1 MRSSRRPKTSI
12 VSCKRSICCKG
23 GPAGPLLLVVL
34 KRLHMRIL
42 NVSAQKPDSTGSG
55 VYLAE
60 TVRCQVAAGHD
71 VAVVAGVA
79 ADDASELSEGVL
91 FRPVRF
97 DTEALPFHVA
107 GMSNQMPYPA
117 TRYCD
122 MTPSMTA
129 AFATSFARVF
139 EELDEAFGPDVVLC
153 HHLYLATAVAVETF
167 AHRRVFA
174 VCHSTDLRQM
184 GKHGLERDRIVAA
197 MRRLT
202 GVFALHE
209 AQKEEIARVYGVDPA
224 RVHVVG
230 TGFNA
235 AIFNAGKPDACD
247 DDVRADAPVELVY
260 AGKIWKEKGVP
271 SLLEAVDLI
280 ETAHQEGARR
290 GRGLSPCL
298 RLCLAGGHNDSEE
311 YAGIVARAVRCV
323 SDVAFL
329 GRLSQTDLAQ
339 AYRRADIFVLPSFF
353 EGLPLVVIE
362 ALACGCKVVATDL
375 PGIRPWLDANA
386 PGAPIV
392 YVAPP
397 LMRCVD
403 EPFED
408 ELPAFERRLADAV
421 EACMLLEAAPFDV
434 SHLSW
439 EGLTAR
445 IVEAL

>member
-1 MRSSRRPKTSI
+1 
-12 VSCKRSICCKG
+12 
-23 GPAGPLLLVVL
+23 
-34 KRLHMRIL
+34 MRIL

-107 GMSNQMPYPA
+107 GMSDQMPYPA

-129 AFATSFARVF
+129 AFTASFARVF
-139 EELDEAFGPDVVLC
+139 EELDEAFRPDAVLC

-209 AQKEEIARVYGVDPA
+209 AQKEEIVRVYGVDSA

-235 AIFNAGKPDACD
+235 AIFNAGKSDACD
-247 DDVRADAPVELVY
+247 DDVRAGAPVELVY
-260 AGKIWKEKGVP
+260 AGKIWKKKGVP
-271 SLLEAVDLI
+271 SLLEAADLV
-280 ETAHQEGARR
+280 ETARREGARR
-290 GRGLSPCL
+290 SESPSL
-298 RLCLAGGHNDSEE
+298 RLRLRLAGGHNDSEE
-311 YAGIVARAVRCV
+311 YAGIVARAARCL

-362 ALACGCKVVATDL
+362 ALACGCKVVTTDL
-375 PGIRPWLDANA
+375 PGIRSWLEANA

-397 LMRCVD
+397 LMRAVD

-408 ELPAFERRLADAV
+408 ELPAFEHRLADAI
-421 EACMLLEAAPFDV
+421 EACMRLEAGPFDV

>member
-1 MRSSRRPKTSI
+1 
-12 VSCKRSICCKG
+12 
-23 GPAGPLLLVVL
+23 
-34 KRLHMRIL
+34 MRIL

-79 ADDASELSEGVL
+79 ADDAPELSEGVL

-209 AQKEEIARVYGVDPA
+209 AQKEEIVRVYGVDPA

-235 AIFNAGKPDACD
+235 AIFNAGKLDACD
-247 DDVRADAPVELVY
+247 DDVRATVPVELVY
-260 AGKIWKEKGVP
+260 AGKIWKKKGVP

-280 ETAHQEGARR
+280 ETAHQEGARC
-290 GRGLSPCL
+290 GGGSSPRL
-298 RLCLAGGHNDSEE
+298 RLCLAGGHNDPEE
-311 YAGIVARAVRCV
+311 YAGIVARAARCV

-339 AYRRADIFVLPSFF
+339 AYRSADIFVLPSFF

-362 ALACGCKVVATDL
+362 ALACGCKVVTTDL
-375 PGIRPWLDANA
+375 PGILLA
-386 PGAPIV
+386 
-392 YVAPP
+392 
-397 LMRCVD
+397 RC
-403 EPFED
+403 EC
-408 ELPAFERRLADAV
+408 ARRADRIR
-421 EACMLLEAAPFDV
+421 CAAAY
-434 SHLSW
+434 
-439 EGLTAR
+439 AR
-445 IVEAL
+445 RR

>member
-1 MRSSRRPKTSI
+1 
-12 VSCKRSICCKG
+12 
-23 GPAGPLLLVVL
+23 
-34 KRLHMRIL
+34 MRIL

-79 ADDASELSEGVL
+79 ADDAPELSEGVL

-107 GMSNQMPYPA
+107 GMSDQMPYPA

-129 AFATSFARVF
+129 AFAASFARVF

-209 AQKEEIARVYGVDPA
+209 AQKEEIVRVYGVDPA

-235 AIFNAGKPDACD
+235 AIFNVGKSDACD
-247 DDVRADAPVELVY
+247 DDVRAGAPVELVY
-260 AGKIWKEKGVP
+260 AGKIWKKKGVP

-290 GRGLSPCL
+290 GGGSSPRL
-298 RLCLAGGHNDSEE
+298 RLCLAGGHNDSGE
-311 YAGIVARAVRCV
+311 YAGIVARAARCV

-339 AYRRADIFVLPSFF
+339 AYRSADIFVLPSFF

-362 ALACGCKVVATDL
+362 ALACGCKVVTTDL
-375 PGIRPWLDANA
+375 PGIRPWLDVNA

-397 LMRCVD
+397 LMRGVD

-408 ELPAFERRLADAV
+408 ELPAFERRLADAI

>member
-1 MRSSRRPKTSI
+1 
-12 VSCKRSICCKG
+12 
-23 GPAGPLLLVVL
+23 
-34 KRLHMRIL
+34 MRIL

-107 GMSNQMPYPA
+107 GMSDQMPYPA

-129 AFATSFARVF
+129 AFAASFARVF

-209 AQKEEIARVYGVDPA
+209 AQKEEIVRVYGVDSA
-224 RVHVVG
+224 CVHVVG

-235 AIFNAGKPDACD
+235 AIFNAGKSDACD
-247 DDVRADAPVELVY
+247 DDVRAGAPVELVY
-260 AGKIWKEKGVP
+260 AGKIWKKKGVP
-271 SLLEAVDLI
+271 SLLEAADLI

-290 GRGLSPCL
+290 GGGSSPRL
-298 RLCLAGGHNDSEE
+298 RLCLAGGHNDSGE
-311 YAGIVARAVRCV
+311 YAGIVARAARCV

-339 AYRRADIFVLPSFF
+339 AYRSADIFVLPSFF

-362 ALACGCKVVATDL
+362 ALACGCKVVTTDL
-375 PGIRPWLDANA
+375 PGIRSWLDANA

-408 ELPAFERRLADAV
+408 ELPAFERRLADAI

>member
-1 MRSSRRPKTSI
+1 
-12 VSCKRSICCKG
+12 
-23 GPAGPLLLVVL
+23 
-34 KRLHMRIL
+34 MRIL

-71 VAVVAGVA
+71 VAMVAGIA
-79 ADDASELSEGVL
+79 ADDAPDLSEGVL
-91 FRPVRF
+91 FCPVRF

-107 GMSNQMPYPA
+107 GMSDQMPYPA

-129 AFATSFARVF
+129 AFTASFARVF
-139 EELDEAFGPDVVLC
+139 EEVDEGFGPDVVLC

-209 AQKEEIARVYGVDPA
+209 AQKEEIVRVYGVDSA

-235 AIFNAGKPDACD
+235 AIFNAGKSDACD
-247 DDVRADAPVELVY
+247 DDVRAGAPVELVY
-260 AGKIWKEKGVP
+260 AGKIWKKKGVP
-271 SLLEAVDLI
+271 SLLEAADLI

-290 GRGLSPCL
+290 GGGSSPRL
-298 RLCLAGGHNDSEE
+298 RLCLAGGHNDPEE
-311 YAGIVARAVRCV
+311 YAGIVARAARCV
-323 SDVAFL
+323 SDVVFL

-353 EGLPLVVIE
+353 RGV
-362 ALACGCKVVATDL
+362 AACG
-375 PGIRPWLDANA
+375 N
-386 PGAPIV
+386 
-392 YVAPP
+392 
-397 LMRCVD
+397 
-403 EPFED
+403 
-408 ELPAFERRLADAV
+408 
-421 EACMLLEAAPFDV
+421 
-434 SHLSW
+434 
-439 EGLTAR
+439 
-445 IVEAL
+445 

>member
-1 MRSSRRPKTSI
+1 
-12 VSCKRSICCKG
+12 
-23 GPAGPLLLVVL
+23 
-34 KRLHMRIL
+34 MRIL

-71 VAVVAGVA
+71 VAMVAGIA
-79 ADDASELSEGVL
+79 ADDAPDLSEGVL
-91 FRPVRF
+91 FCPVRF

-107 GMSNQMPYPA
+107 GMSDQMPYPA

-122 MTPSMTA
+122 MTPSMTE
-129 AFATSFARVF
+129 AFTASFARVF
-139 EELDEAFGPDVVLC
+139 EEVDEGFGPDVVLC

-167 AHRRVFA
+167 VHRRVFA

-209 AQKEEIARVYGVDPA
+209 AQKEEIVRVYGIDPA
-224 RVHVVG
+224 QVHVVG

-235 AIFNAGKPDACD
+235 SIFNTGEPETCD
-247 DDVRADAPVELVY
+247 DGASGRSASASARATDAPMGASTCADVCANVPVELVY
-260 AGKIWKEKGVP
+260 AGKIWKKKGVP
-271 SLLEAVDLI
+271 SLLEAADLI

-290 GRGLSPCL
+290 GGGSSPRL
-298 RLCLAGGHNDSEE
+298 RLCLAGGHNDPEE
-311 YAGIVARAVRCV
+311 YAGIVARAARCV
-323 SDVAFL
+323 SDVVFL

-362 ALACGCKVVATDL
+362 ALACGCKVVTTDL
-375 PGIRPWLDANA
+375 PGIRSWLDANA
-386 PGAPIV
+386 PDAPIV

-397 LMRCVD
+397 LMRGVD

-408 ELPAFERRLADAV
+408 ELPAFERRLADAI

>member
-107 GMSNQMPYPA
+107 GMSDQMPYPA

-129 AFATSFARVF
+129 AFTASFARVF
-139 EELDEAFGPDVVLC
+139 EELDEAFRPDAVLC

-209 AQKEEIARVYGVDPA
+209 AQKEEIVRVYGVDSA

-235 AIFNAGKPDACD
+235 AIFNVGKPDACD
-247 DDVRADAPVELVY
+247 DDVRAGAPVELVY
-260 AGKIWKEKGVP
+260 AGKIWKKKGVP

-290 GRGLSPCL
+290 GGGSSPRL
-298 RLCLAGGHNDSEE
+298 RLCLAGGHNDPEE
-311 YAGIVARAVRCV
+311 YAGIVACAARCV
-323 SDVAFL
+323 SDVVFL

-362 ALACGCKVVATDL
+362 ALACGCKVVTTDL
-375 PGIRPWLDANA
+375 PGIRPWLDVNA

-397 LMRCVD
+397 LMRGVD

-408 ELPAFERRLADAV
+408 ELPAFERRLADAI

>member
-107 GMSNQMPYPA
+107 GMSDQMPYPA

-129 AFATSFARVF
+129 AFAASFARVF

-209 AQKEEIARVYGVDPA
+209 AQKEEIVRVYGVDPA

-235 AIFNAGKPDACD
+235 AIFNVGKSDACD
-247 DDVRADAPVELVY
+247 DDVRAGAPVELVY
-260 AGKIWKEKGVP
+260 AGKIWKKKGVP

-290 GRGLSPCL
+290 GGGSSPRL
-298 RLCLAGGHNDSEE
+298 RLCLAGGHNDPGE
-311 YAGIVARAVRCV
+311 YAGIVARAARCV

-339 AYRRADIFVLPSFF
+339 AYRSADIFVLPSFF

-362 ALACGCKVVATDL
+362 ALACGCKVVTTDL
-375 PGIRPWLDANA
+375 PGIRSWLDANA

-397 LMRCVD
+397 LMRGVD

-408 ELPAFERRLADAV
+408 ELPAFERRLADAI
-421 EACMLLEAAPFDV
+421 EACILLEAAPFDV

>member
-1 MRSSRRPKTSI
+1 
-12 VSCKRSICCKG
+12 
-23 GPAGPLLLVVL
+23 
-34 KRLHMRIL
+34 MRIL

-79 ADDASELSEGVL
+79 ADDAPELSEGVL

-107 GMSNQMPYPA
+107 GMSDQMPYPA
-117 TRYCD
+117 MRYCD

-129 AFATSFARVF
+129 AFAASFARVF

-209 AQKEEIARVYGVDPA
+209 AQKEEIVRVYGVDPA

-235 AIFNAGKPDACD
+235 AIFNVGKSDACD
-247 DDVRADAPVELVY
+247 DDVRAGAPVELVY
-260 AGKIWKEKGVP
+260 AGKIWKKKGVP

-290 GRGLSPCL
+290 GGGSSPRL
-298 RLCLAGGHNDSEE
+298 RLCLAGGHNDPGE
-311 YAGIVARAVRCV
+311 YAGIVARAARCV

-339 AYRRADIFVLPSFF
+339 AYRSADIFVLPSFF

-362 ALACGCKVVATDL
+362 ALACGCKVVTTDL
-375 PGIRPWLDANA
+375 PGIRSWLDANA
-386 PGAPIV
+386 PDAPIV

-397 LMRCVD
+397 LMRGVD

-408 ELPAFERRLADAV
+408 ELPAFERRLADAI
-421 EACMLLEAAPFDV
+421 EACILLEAAPFDV

>member
-107 GMSNQMPYPA
+107 GMSDQMPYPA

-129 AFATSFARVF
+129 AFAASFARVF

-209 AQKEEIARVYGVDPA
+209 AQKEEIVRVYGVDPA

-235 AIFNAGKPDACD
+235 AIFNVGKSDACD
-247 DDVRADAPVELVY
+247 DDVRAGAPVELVY
-260 AGKIWKEKGVP
+260 AGKIWKKKGVP

-290 GRGLSPCL
+290 GGGSSPRL
-298 RLCLAGGHNDSEE
+298 RLCLAGGHNDPGE
-311 YAGIVARAVRCV
+311 YAGIVARAARCV

-362 ALACGCKVVATDL
+362 ALACGCKVVTTDL

-397 LMRCVD
+397 LMRGVD

-408 ELPAFERRLADAV
+408 ELPAFERRLADAI
-421 EACMLLEAAPFDV
+421 EACILLEAAPFDV

>member
-1 MRSSRRPKTSI
+1 MGWGGSGGAVPPLRFSRG
-12 VSCKRSICCKG
+12 CC
-23 GPAGPLLLVVL
+23 
-34 KRLHMRIL
+34 MRIL

-79 ADDASELSEGVL
+79 ADDAPELSEGVL

-107 GMSNQMPYPA
+107 GMSDQMPYPA

-129 AFATSFARVF
+129 AFTASFARVF

-209 AQKEEIARVYGVDPA
+209 AQKEEIVRVYGVDPA

-235 AIFNAGKPDACD
+235 AIFNAGKLDVCD
-247 DDVRADAPVELVY
+247 DDVRATVPVELVY
-260 AGKIWKEKGVP
+260 AGKIWRKKGVP

-290 GRGLSPCL
+290 GGGSSPRL
-298 RLCLAGGHNDSEE
+298 RLCLAGGHNDPEE
-311 YAGIVARAVRCV
+311 YAGIVARAARCV

-339 AYRRADIFVLPSFF
+339 AYRSADIFVLPSFF

-362 ALACGCKVVATDL
+362 ALACGCKVVTTDL
-375 PGIRPWLDANA
+375 PGIRSWLDANA
-386 PGAPIV
+386 PDAPIV

-397 LMRCVD
+397 LMRGVD

-408 ELPAFERRLADAV
+408 ELPAFERRLADAI

>member
-1 MRSSRRPKTSI
+1 
-12 VSCKRSICCKG
+12 
-23 GPAGPLLLVVL
+23 
-34 KRLHMRIL
+34 MRIL

-79 ADDASELSEGVL
+79 ADDAPELSEGVL

-107 GMSNQMPYPA
+107 GMSDQMPYPA

-129 AFATSFARVF
+129 AFAASFARVF

-209 AQKEEIARVYGVDPA
+209 AQKEEIVRVYGVDPA

-235 AIFNAGKPDACD
+235 AIFNVGKSDACD
-247 DDVRADAPVELVY
+247 DDVRAGAPVELVY
-260 AGKIWKEKGVP
+260 AGKIWKKKGVP

-290 GRGLSPCL
+290 GGGSSPLL
-298 RLCLAGGHNDSEE
+298 RLCLAGGHNDPGE
-311 YAGIVARAVRCV
+311 YAGIVARAARCV

-329 GRLSQTDLAQ
+329 GRLLQTDLAQ
-339 AYRRADIFVLPSFF
+339 AYRSADIFVLPSFF

-362 ALACGCKVVATDL
+362 ALACGCKVVTTDL
-375 PGIRPWLDANA
+375 PGIRSWLDANA
-386 PGAPIV
+386 PDAPIV

-397 LMRCVD
+397 LMRGVD

-408 ELPAFERRLADAV
+408 ELPAFERRLADAI

>member
-1 MRSSRRPKTSI
+1 
-12 VSCKRSICCKG
+12 
-23 GPAGPLLLVVL
+23 
-34 KRLHMRIL
+34 MRIL

-79 ADDASELSEGVL
+79 ADDAPELSEGVL

-107 GMSNQMPYPA
+107 GMSDQMPYPA

-129 AFATSFARVF
+129 AFTASFARVF
-139 EELDEAFGPDVVLC
+139 EELDEAFRPDAVLC

-209 AQKEEIARVYGVDPA
+209 AQKEEIVRVYGVDSA

-235 AIFNAGKPDACD
+235 SIFNTGEPETCD
-247 DDVRADAPVELVY
+247 DGASGRSASASARATDAPMGASTCADVCANVPVELVY
-260 AGKIWKEKGVP
+260 AGKIWKKKGVP
-271 SLLEAVDLI
+271 SLLEAADLV
-280 ETAHQEGARR
+280 ETARREGARR
-290 GRGLSPCL
+290 SESPSL
-298 RLCLAGGHNDSEE
+298 RLRLRLAGGHNDSEE
-311 YAGIVARAVRCV
+311 YAGIVARAARCL

-362 ALACGCKVVATDL
+362 ALACGCKVVTTDL
-375 PGIRPWLDANA
+375 PGIRSWLEANA

-397 LMRCVD
+397 LMRAVD

-408 ELPAFERRLADAV
+408 ELPAFEHRLADAI
-421 EACMLLEAAPFDV
+421 EACMRLEAGPFDV

>member
-1 MRSSRRPKTSI
+1 
-12 VSCKRSICCKG
+12 
-23 GPAGPLLLVVL
+23 
-34 KRLHMRIL
+34 MRIL

-79 ADDASELSEGVL
+79 ADDAPELSEGVL

-97 DTEALPFHVA
+97 DTEALPFHVV
-107 GMSNQMPYPA
+107 GMSDQMPYPA

-129 AFATSFARVF
+129 AFTASFARVF

-209 AQKEEIARVYGVDPA
+209 AQKEEIVRVYGVDSA

-235 AIFNAGKPDACD
+235 AIFNAGKSDACD
-247 DDVRADAPVELVY
+247 DDVRAGAPVELVY
-260 AGKIWKEKGVP
+260 AGKIWKKKGVP
-271 SLLEAVDLI
+271 SLLEAADLV
-280 ETAHQEGARR
+280 ETARREGARR
-290 GRGLSPCL
+290 SESPSL
-298 RLCLAGGHNDSEE
+298 RLRLRLAGGHNDSEE
-311 YAGIVARAVRCV
+311 YAGIVARAARCL

-362 ALACGCKVVATDL
+362 ALACGCKVVTTDL

-386 PGAPIV
+386 PDAPIV

-397 LMRCVD
+397 LMRGVD

-408 ELPAFERRLADAV
+408 ELPAFERRLADAI

>member
-1 MRSSRRPKTSI
+1 
-12 VSCKRSICCKG
+12 
-23 GPAGPLLLVVL
+23 
-34 KRLHMRIL
+34 MRIL

-260 AGKIWKEKGVP
+260 AGKIWKKKGVP

-290 GRGLSPCL
+290 GGGFVAVSEALPC
-298 RLCLAGGHNDSEE
+298 
-311 YAGIVARAVRCV
+311 
-323 SDVAFL
+323 
-329 GRLSQTDLAQ
+329 
-339 AYRRADIFVLPSFF
+339 RRA
-353 EGLPLVVIE
+353 
-362 ALACGCKVVATDL
+362 
-375 PGIRPWLDANA
+375 
-386 PGAPIV
+386 
-392 YVAPP
+392 
-397 LMRCVD
+397 
-403 EPFED
+403 
-408 ELPAFERRLADAV
+408 
-421 EACMLLEAAPFDV
+421 
-434 SHLSW
+434 
-439 EGLTAR
+439 
-445 IVEAL
+445 

>member
-1 MRSSRRPKTSI
+1 
-12 VSCKRSICCKG
+12 
-23 GPAGPLLLVVL
+23 
-34 KRLHMRIL
+34 MRIL

-79 ADDASELSEGVL
+79 ADDAPELSEGVL

-107 GMSNQMPYPA
+107 GMSDQMPYPA

-129 AFATSFARVF
+129 AFTASFARVF

-209 AQKEEIARVYGVDPA
+209 AQKEEIVRVYGVDPA
-224 RVHVVG
+224 RVYVVG

-235 AIFNAGKPDACD
+235 AIFNVGEPDACD
-247 DDVRADAPVELVY
+247 DDVRAGVPVELVY
-260 AGKIWKEKGVP
+260 AGKIWKKKGVP
-271 SLLEAVDLI
+271 SLLEAADLI

-290 GRGLSPCL
+290 GGGSSPRL
-298 RLCLAGGHNDSEE
+298 RLCLAGGYNDSEE
-311 YAGIVARAVRCV
+311 YAGIVARAARCV

-362 ALACGCKVVATDL
+362 ALACGCKVVTTDL

-397 LMRCVD
+397 LMRGVD

-408 ELPAFERRLADAV
+408 ELPAFERRLADAI
-421 EACMLLEAAPFDV
+421 ETCTLLEAAPFDV

>member
-1 MRSSRRPKTSI
+1 
-12 VSCKRSICCKG
+12 
-23 GPAGPLLLVVL
+23 
-34 KRLHMRIL
+34 MRIL

-79 ADDASELSEGVL
+79 ADDAPELSEGVL

-97 DTEALPFHVA
+97 DTEALPFHVV
-107 GMSNQMPYPA
+107 GMSDQMPYPA

-129 AFATSFARVF
+129 AFTASFARVF

-209 AQKEEIARVYGVDPA
+209 AQKEEIVRVYGVDSA

-235 AIFNAGKPDACD
+235 AIFNVGKPDACD
-247 DDVRADAPVELVY
+247 DDVRAGAPVELVY
-260 AGKIWKEKGVP
+260 AGKIWKKKGVP

-290 GRGLSPCL
+290 GGGSSPRL
-298 RLCLAGGHNDSEE
+298 RLCLAGGHNDPEE
-311 YAGIVARAVRCV
+311 YAGIVACAARCV
-323 SDVAFL
+323 SDVVFL

-362 ALACGCKVVATDL
+362 ALACGCKVVTTDL
-375 PGIRPWLDANA
+375 PGIRPWLDVNA

-397 LMRCVD
+397 LMRGVD

-408 ELPAFERRLADAV
+408 ELPAFERRLADAI

>member
-1 MRSSRRPKTSI
+1 
-12 VSCKRSICCKG
+12 
-23 GPAGPLLLVVL
+23 
-34 KRLHMRIL
+34 MRIL

-79 ADDASELSEGVL
+79 ADDAPELSEGVL

-139 EELDEAFGPDVVLC
+139 EELDEAFGPNVVLC

-184 GKHGLERDRIVAA
+184 GEHGLERDRIVAA

-209 AQKEEIARVYGVDPA
+209 AQKEEIVRVYGVDPA

-235 AIFNAGKPDACD
+235 AIFNAGKSDACD
-247 DDVRADAPVELVY
+247 DDVRAGAPVELVY
-260 AGKIWKEKGVP
+260 AGKIWKKKGVP
-271 SLLEAVDLI
+271 SLLEAADLI
-280 ETAHQEGARR
+280 EAAHQEGARR
-290 GRGLSPCL
+290 GGGSSPRL
-298 RLCLAGGHNDSEE
+298 RLCLAGGHNDPGE
-311 YAGIVARAVRCV
+311 YAGIVARAARCV

-362 ALACGCKVVATDL
+362 ALACGCKVVTTDL

-397 LMRCVD
+397 LMRGVD

-408 ELPAFERRLADAV
+408 ELPAFERRLADAI
-421 EACMLLEAAPFDV
+421 EACILLEAAPFDV

>member
-1 MRSSRRPKTSI
+1 M
-12 VSCKRSICCKG
+12 
-23 GPAGPLLLVVL
+23 
-34 KRLHMRIL
+34 
-42 NVSAQKPDSTGSG
+42 
-55 VYLAE
+55 
-60 TVRCQVAAGHD
+60 
-71 VAVVAGVA
+71 
-79 ADDASELSEGVL
+79 
-91 FRPVRF
+91 
-97 DTEALPFHVA
+97 
-107 GMSNQMPYPA
+107 
-117 TRYCD
+117 
-122 MTPSMTA
+122 
-129 AFATSFARVF
+129 
-139 EELDEAFGPDVVLC
+139 LC

-209 AQKEEIARVYGVDPA
+209 AQKEEIVRVYGVDPA

-235 AIFNAGKPDACD
+235 AIFNAGKLDVCD
-247 DDVRADAPVELVY
+247 DDVRATVPVELVY
-260 AGKIWKEKGVP
+260 AGKIWRKKGVP

-290 GRGLSPCL
+290 GGGSSPRL
-298 RLCLAGGHNDSEE
+298 RLCLAGGHNDPEE
-311 YAGIVARAVRCV
+311 YAGIVARAARCV

-339 AYRRADIFVLPSFF
+339 AYRSADIFVLPSFF

-362 ALACGCKVVATDL
+362 ALACGCKVVTTDL
-375 PGIRPWLDANA
+375 PGIRSWLDANA
-386 PGAPIV
+386 PDAPIV

-397 LMRCVD
+397 LMRGVD

-408 ELPAFERRLADAV
+408 ELPAFERRLADAI